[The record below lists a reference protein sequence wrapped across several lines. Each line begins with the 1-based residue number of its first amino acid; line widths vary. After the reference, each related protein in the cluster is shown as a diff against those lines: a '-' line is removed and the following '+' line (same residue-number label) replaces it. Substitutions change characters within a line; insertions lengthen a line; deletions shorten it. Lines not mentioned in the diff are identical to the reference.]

1 MEAGVKTKRT
11 KGISD
16 GTETNA
22 GRIGRAETLSVTVL
36 SLISTGLF
44 SAFEAGE
51 LGECDVQG
59 VADGFFKLHDI
70 FVRYGRLKPELAAVV
85 RGGVDRGR
93 DSEEQSEG
101 GVACGI
107 CHGKGFLSEVLFI

>member
-44 SAFEAGE
+44 RSA
-51 LGECDVQG
+51 
-59 VADGFFKLHDI
+59 
-70 FVRYGRLKPELAAVV
+70 
-85 RGGVDRGR
+85 
-93 DSEEQSEG
+93 S
-101 GVACGI
+101 
-107 CHGKGFLSEVLFI
+107 